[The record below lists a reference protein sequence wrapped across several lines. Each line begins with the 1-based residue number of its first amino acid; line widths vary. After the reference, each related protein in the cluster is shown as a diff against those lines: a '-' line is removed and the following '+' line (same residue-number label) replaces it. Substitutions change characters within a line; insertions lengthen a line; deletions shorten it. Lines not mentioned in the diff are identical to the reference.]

1 MQLCHIISYQ
11 SLFDFIFHVP
21 PFLIMPIFTIIF
33 LLTLVSA
40 VSIRVWLAT
49 RHIRYVHTHRNSVPE
64 NFSSQISLDAHQKAA
79 DYTCAKTRLNYANI
93 CLDTLL
99 LLILTLGGGLNALN
113 SFWSNWFSAPLL
125 QGMIFILGTV
135 LLMGLVEIPINYYR
149 TFVIEKKFGFN
160 KMTHSM
166 FFVDLIKQG
175 LLGILLGLPLLF
187 GALWL
192 MEKTGANWWL
202 YVWLMWVGFN
212 LIILSVYPTW
222 IAPLF
227 NKFTPLE
234 DASLKAR
241 IEQLMQKCGFKS
253 SGLFVM
259 DGSRRSSHGNAY
271 FTGFGK
277 NKRIVFFD
285 TLLSHLNPPEIEA
298 VLAHELGH
306 FKRNHVIKRILL
318 TFTMSLVF
326 LWLLGYLMNQ
336 DWFYQGLGV
345 FSSNET
351 LANISSHSTAMAL
364 LLFFLVMPTFTFLF
378 QPLSSLYSRKHEFE
392 ADAYAV
398 EKASAGDLIQALVK
412 LYQDN
417 AATLTPDP
425 LHSAFYDSHPPASV
439 RIARLQNLAHN

>member
-1 MQLCHIISYQ
+1 
-11 SLFDFIFHVP
+11 
-21 PFLIMPIFTIIF
+21 MPIFTIIF

-93 CLDTLL
+93 CLDTVL

-113 SFWSNWFSAPLL
+113 FFWSNWFSDPLL

>member
-93 CLDTLL
+93 CLDTVL

-113 SFWSNWFSAPLL
+113 LFWSNWFSDPLL

-212 LIILSVYPTW
+212 LVILSVYPTW

>member
-93 CLDTLL
+93 CLDTVL

-113 SFWSNWFSAPLL
+113 FFWSNWFSDPLL

>member
-21 PFLIMPIFTIIF
+21 PFLIMPIFTVIF
-33 LLTLVSA
+33 LLALVCT

-93 CLDTLL
+93 CLDTVL

-113 SFWSNWFSAPLL
+113 FFWSNWFSDPLL

-234 DASLKAR
+234 DASLKVR

-285 TLLSHLNPPEIEA
+285 TLLSHLSPPEIEA

>member
-93 CLDTLL
+93 CLDTVL

-113 SFWSNWFSAPLL
+113 FFWSNWFSDPLL
-125 QGMIFILGTV
+125 QGMVFILGTV

>member
-1 MQLCHIISYQ
+1 
-11 SLFDFIFHVP
+11 
-21 PFLIMPIFTIIF
+21 MPIFTVIF

-93 CLDTLL
+93 CLDTVL

-113 SFWSNWFSAPLL
+113 FFWSNWFSDPLL

-241 IEQLMQKCGFKS
+241 IEKLMQKCGFKS